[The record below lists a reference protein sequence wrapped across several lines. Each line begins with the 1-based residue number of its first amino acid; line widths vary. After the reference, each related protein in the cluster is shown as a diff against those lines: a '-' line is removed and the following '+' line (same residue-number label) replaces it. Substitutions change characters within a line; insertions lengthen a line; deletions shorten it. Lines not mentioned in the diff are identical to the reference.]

1 MMCVFYCYQS
11 LYFIEPPPYRHR
23 AAEMAVKIFLW
34 SLVLVACS
42 TPSEDLGDIPS
53 QSAPVALDNTNY
65 LKSARTHLQ
74 AKRYLEAVRACQAG
88 LAINS
93 TSVDLYNT
101 MATAYAEEG
110 RYALAIEA
118 LNHIVRLR
126 PKSAL
131 AHLNL
136 GGIYTKLGQYEASEK
151 FLIEAQTLAPRQPEV
166 HRRLGEVYLGTN
178 RFDLAAKQFEKT
190 IQFLPSS
197 PTLFYYLGRAREGSG
212 QNEAALVALAEATRL
227 DSGFVDAYY
236 RIGLLARKLKRGD
249 LARSSLNRF
258 QYLQRI
264 GNGDPDVPKQMKKLR
279 ASILN
284 APEEPLHYV
293 RLGLL
298 FARYDYWAEAEN
310 QFALAAE
317 LPTADAPLLNRIG
330 RTLLEHQRREGA
342 HNYYKRA
349 LSIDP
354 HYLPALLNIAVV
366 LDMDGRNAEAQ
377 PYYQK
382 AIQIAPNDP
391 RGWYALGLGEY
402 NAGRL
407 DQARQAWEKSLGLT
421 ATNDPLHQ
429 QIQQRLT
436 ALQTTN

>member
-1 MMCVFYCYQS
+1 
-11 LYFIEPPPYRHR
+11 
-23 AAEMAVKIFLW
+23 
-34 SLVLVACS
+34 
-42 TPSEDLGDIPS
+42 
-53 QSAPVALDNTNY
+53 
-65 LKSARTHLQ
+65 
-74 AKRYLEAVRACQAG
+74 
-88 LAINS
+88 
-93 TSVDLYNT
+93 

-349 LSIDP
+349 LIIDP

-407 DQARQAWEKSLGLT
+407 DQARQAWEKSLSLT